1 MLKGVEIK
9 DTQDQDIIL
18 KICQSKM
25 CLQRALLLKLIV
37 PYSDRVRGLLG
48 HRTAFRLTPFK
59 DGDEEIKNWLRTGFN
74 NIATRARK
82 QAKTR

>member
-18 KICQSKM
+18 KICKSKM
-25 CLQRALLLKLIV
+25 CLQRVLLLKLIV
-37 PYSDRVRGLLG
+37 LYSDRISGPLG
-48 HRTAFRLTPFK
+48 HRAAFRLTPFK
-59 DGDEEIKNWLRTGFN
+59 NGDEEIKDWLRIGFN

-82 QAKTR
+82 QAKT